1 MDMQEQALQVSALR
15 SESESQNEPDM
26 EKANRT
32 SSSIL
37 PFTNPPVNHLVTLEG
52 GNKQT
57 IKTHACFP
65 LSHTANAKILQ
76 QGCLKSPLRTQRT
89 WKTLLCAFWIQT

>member
-15 SESESQNEPDM
+15 SESESENELDM

-37 PFTNPPVNHLVTLEG
+37 PFKNPPVNHLVTLEG
-52 GNKQT
+52 EKQT
-57 IKTHACFP
+57 NNQNTCLFP
-65 LSHTANAKILQ
+65 ME
-76 QGCLKSPLRTQRT
+76 
-89 WKTLLCAFWIQT
+89 